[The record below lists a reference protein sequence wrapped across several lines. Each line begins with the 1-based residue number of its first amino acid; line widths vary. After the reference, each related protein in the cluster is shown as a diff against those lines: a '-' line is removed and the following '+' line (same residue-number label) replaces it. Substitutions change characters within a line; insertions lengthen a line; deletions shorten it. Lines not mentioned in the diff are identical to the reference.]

1 MTPRERIVAAMN
13 METPDRVP
21 VMCQF
26 SIGFMIQQL
35 KETNI
40 TPMELWN
47 DADKYAEGLIWLLKE
62 FNFDG
67 ILVSLHG
74 HNPNWREKAKVEIVD
89 GIEVAT
95 FHNRK
100 ETYVDDDL
108 PVGEY
113 FEEKFIDVDT
123 FDVNEIPKDLDY
135 LPVSKNCF
143 SYIHKD
149 DPYKIFRILD
159 EKLDGK
165 YSLHAEVSSPL
176 DYLLDLLGYE
186 NALVAMMFN
195 PEKVKEILAKYTI
208 GVVKMAEG
216 LCDNAPIDAVKIS
229 SPFAGSDF
237 ISPEHYREYELPYI
251 SQVAEAV
258 KSKGKFVYV
267 HTCGHIN
274 DRLEMMAEAGIS
286 GLECLDPAP
295 IGDVALDDA
304 FGRVGDKIF
313 IKGNVDSVN
322 TLLSDD
328 DEKIKNDVSER
339 IKIGMENKGFIL
351 STACSIAPKVPKK
364 NVQVLSK
371 IVSEIGNYK
380 K

>member
-1 MTPRERIVAAMN
+1 MN

-35 KETNI
+35 KETTI

-229 SPFAGSDF
+229 SPFVGSDF

-351 STACSIAPKVPKK
+351 STACSIAPKVQKK